1 MDITVNDSTLTY
13 PTTGIIIKKIT
24 ISSISIDPLK
34 RIANFTVS
42 YWNGTVLLGQETKT
56 YNATYTMLMTTQ
68 PTLKS
73 ISMSVITTYNTTI
86 TLNTTPYT
94 IDTTLFPYFTS
105 GLTIYY
111 KKIDPSIISLEVPAD
126 LSNYQ
131 KIDNAMFTQSANNGK
146 IDIFYTINSIQYNIT
161 EVTSSSKP
169 TAGITTIYYNSD
181 RSKISLTMDST
192 FYDKLSQADTISVR
206 SVQQNLLQQTQ
217 TYSYVNIPTPIY
229 KPSLSPNLPTL
240 PSLTIYYNPAT
251 ISDISLTNTG
261 VYNQQKPATFFSVVQ
276 DTQDTNKYIF
286 SNINYTVDNK
296 NITLS
301 NKTLTGPLN
310 STNLPSLYCNP
321 LNTSDIS
328 LTQSATED
336 YKNLLTFLNDPV
348 NTASISP
355 LIKKLYT
362 SFSTKNVTIN
372 NNTIII
378 Q

>member
-1 MDITVNDSTLTY
+1 MDIDTSTADPSIIYNSITV
-13 PTTGIIIKKIT
+13 KKIT

-73 ISMSVITTYNTTI
+73 ISMPVITTYNTTI
-86 TLNTTPYT
+86 TLNGTQYT
-94 IDTTLFPYFTS
+94 IDTTVFPYFTS

-111 KKIDPSIISLEVPAD
+111 NPTDPSMISLE
-126 LSNYQ
+126 LIQGQGYTQ
-131 KIDNAMFTQSANNGK
+131 FDNAMYTQGANDT
-146 IDIFYTINSIQYNIT
+146 IDIFYTINTIRYNIT
-161 EVTSSSKP
+161 GVTSSSKP
-169 TAGITTIYYNSD
+169 TAGITTIYRNSAKN
-181 RSKISLTMDST
+181 KISLTMDST
-192 FYDKLSQADTISVR
+192 FYDKYQLSQSDTISVR

-229 KPSLSPNLPTL
+229 KQSSTL

-251 ISDISLTNTG
+251 ISEISLTNAG
-261 VYNQQKPATFFSVVQ
+261 VYTQQKTATFFSVVQ
-276 DTQDTNKYIF
+276 DTQDTSKYIF
-286 SNINYTVDNK
+286 SNINYTVANK

-301 NKTLTGPLN
+301 NKTLTGPLD

-328 LTQSATED
+328 LTQSTSLGE
-336 YKNLLTFLNDPV
+336 YNNLLMFLNDPV
-348 NTASISP
+348 NTNTASISP

-362 SFSTKNVTIN
+362 SFSNKNVTIN
-372 NNTIII
+372 NNNTIII

>member
-13 PTTGIIIKKIT
+13 LTTGISIKKIT

-56 YNATYTMLMTTQ
+56 YNATYTMFMTTQ

-73 ISMSVITTYNTTI
+73 ISMPVITTYNTTI
-86 TLNTTPYT
+86 SLTLTGGQPILYT
-94 IDTTLFPYFTS
+94 IDSTVFPYFTS

-111 KKIDPSIISLEVPAD
+111 NPTDPSMIKLEQGQG
-126 LSNYQ
+126 YTQ
-131 KIDNAMFTQSANNGK
+131 FDNAMYTQGATNDT
-146 IDIFYTINSIQYNIT
+146 IDIFYTINTIRYNIT
-161 EVTSSSKP
+161 GVTSSSSKP
-169 TAGITTIYYNSD
+169 TAGITTIYHNSAKN
-181 RSKISLTMDST
+181 KISLTMDST
-192 FYDKLSQADTISVR
+192 FYDKYQLSQSDRILVR

-229 KPSLSPNLPTL
+229 KPSSTL
-240 PSLTIYYNPAT
+240 PSLTIYYNSVT
-251 ISDISLTNTG
+251 ISDISLTNLSGYIQTT
-261 VYNQQKPATFFSVVQ
+261 ATFFSVVQ

-286 SNINYTVDNK
+286 SNINYTVGSRNV
-296 NITLS
+296 TLS
-301 NKTLTGPLN
+301 NKTLTGLD

-328 LTQSATED
+328 LTRSATED

-348 NTASISP
+348 NTNTVSISP
-355 LIKKLYT
+355 LIKTLNT

>member
-13 PTTGIIIKKIT
+13 LATGISIKKIT

-73 ISMSVITTYNTTI
+73 ISMPVITTYNTTI
-86 TLNTTPYT
+86 TLNSTQYT
-94 IDTTLFPYFTS
+94 IDTTVFPYFTS

-111 KKIDPSIISLEVPAD
+111 NPTDPSMISLSPTQ
-126 LSNYQ
+126 NYIQ
-131 KIDNAMFTQSANNGK
+131 FDNAMYTSDNRSTG
-146 IDIFYTINSIQYNIT
+146 IDIFYTITSIQYNIT
-161 EVTSSSKP
+161 GLPSSSKP
-169 TAGITTIYYNSD
+169 TAGITTIYYNWG
-181 RSKISLTMDST
+181 RTKISLTMDST
-192 FYDKLSQADTISVR
+192 FYDKYQLSQTDTISVR
-206 SVQQNLLQQTQ
+206 SVQNLLKQTQ

-229 KPSLSPNLPTL
+229 KSSSTL

-251 ISDISLTNTG
+251 ISDISLTNAG
-261 VYNQQKPATFFSVVQ
+261 VYTQQKTATFFSVVQ
-276 DTQDTNKYIF
+276 DTQDTSKYIF
-286 SNINYTVDNK
+286 SNINYTVANK

-301 NKTLTGPLN
+301 NKTLTGALD
-310 STNLPSLYCNP
+310 STNLPPLYCNP
-321 LNTSDIS
+321 LNQSDIS
-328 LTQSATED
+328 LTQSTPDD
-336 YKNLLTFLNDPV
+336 YNKLLTFLNDPLNIV
-348 NTASISP
+348 SISP
-355 LIKKLYT
+355 LIKILNT
-362 SFSTKNVTIN
+362 SFSTKNVTNNI

>member
-13 PTTGIIIKKIT
+13 STTGIIIKKIT

-56 YNATYTMLMTTQ
+56 YNATYTMLMTQ

-73 ISMSVITTYNTTI
+73 ISMPVITTYNTTI
-86 TLNTTPYT
+86 TLNGTQYT
-94 IDTTLFPYFTS
+94 IDTTVFPYFTS

-111 KKIDPSIISLEVPAD
+111 NQTDPSMISLTPTQ
-126 LSNYQ
+126 NYIQ
-131 KIDNAMFTQSANNGK
+131 FDNAMYTSAEIRSPGR
-146 IDIFYTINSIQYNIT
+146 IDIFYTIDSIQYNIT
-161 EVTSSSKP
+161 GVLSSSKP
-169 TAGITTIYYNSD
+169 TAGITTIYYNSG
-181 RSKISLTMDST
+181 RTKISLTMDST
-192 FYDKLSQADTISVR
+192 FYEKSQLSQADTISVR

-229 KPSLSPNLPTL
+229 KPSSTL

-251 ISDISLTNTG
+251 ISDISLTNVG
-261 VYNQQKPATFFSVVQ
+261 VYTQQKTATFFSVVQ
-276 DTQDTNKYIF
+276 DKQDTSKYIF
-286 SNINYTVDNK
+286 SNINYTVANI

-301 NKTLTGPLN
+301 NKTLTGLD
-310 STNLPSLYCNP
+310 STNLPPLYCNP
-321 LNTSDIS
+321 LNQSDIS
-328 LTQSATED
+328 LTQSTPDD
-336 YKNLLTFLNDPV
+336 YNKLLTFLNDPLNIV
-348 NTASISP
+348 SISP
-355 LIKKLYT
+355 LIKILNT
-362 SFSTKNVTIN
+362 SFSTKNVTNNI